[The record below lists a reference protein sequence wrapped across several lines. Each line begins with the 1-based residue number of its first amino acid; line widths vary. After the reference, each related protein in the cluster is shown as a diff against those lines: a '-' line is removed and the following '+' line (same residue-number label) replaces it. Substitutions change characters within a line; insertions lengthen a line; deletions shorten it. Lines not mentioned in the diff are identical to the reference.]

1 MSGEQG
7 TKTATVV
14 VPEDQLSLAIGR
26 DGQNAR
32 LAAKLTGWRI
42 DIKSLPEAA
51 SESLNKLVNQPE
63 KVENPDEL
71 AQVVPQ
77 IEATLAKKEEGR
89 PITPEEYQAMGKF
102 VDQIE
107 RGASIR
113 YQAELEAEQ
122 KLLKEVRSS
131 IPDAAFDIPLDDLGL
146 APSLVIKITGEG
158 FSTIGDLML
167 QLEVDPDAVLGI
179 NGVGPKAMENIQE
192 ALEAFEFPQV
202 EEEPVEAGQE
212 PEAAETVQPADEAQL
227 DKAAKVEEAEP
238 EVGEVAEKPEVDKEA
253 APEKA
258 PEETEHLSVE
268 EVFAQTSKKLLKQTA
283 KSTQAVEPKTDL
295 ADDETKKK
303 DKKKKY
309 REIEYDPDLDV
320 TIVKRRH
327 KRNEEGWEEDWDA

>member
-1 MSGEQG
+1 MGGEEG

-51 SESLNKLVNQPE
+51 SESLNKLVNKPE
-63 KVENPDEL
+63 KVENPEALAEL
-71 AQVVPQ
+71 VPQ

-89 PITPEEYQAMGKF
+89 PITPEEYQVMGKF

-107 RGASIR
+107 RGASMR

-122 KLLKEVRSS
+122 KLLKEARSS

-167 QLEVDPDAVLGI
+167 QLEVDPDAVLSI

-192 ALEAFEFPQV
+192 ALEAFEIPQV
-202 EEEPVEAGQE
+202 EEEPVEAEQE
-212 PEAAETVQPADEAQL
+212 PEAAETVEPADEAQL
-227 DKAAKVEEAEP
+227 DEVGKVEEVERDAEEAP
-238 EVGEVAEKPEVDKEA
+238 EKPEVEKGAPVEA
-253 APEKA
+253 A
-258 PEETEHLSVE
+258 EETEHLSVE
-268 EVFAQTSKKLLKQTA
+268 EVFAQTSKKLLRQTA

-295 ADDETKKK
+295 EDDDSKKK
-303 DKKKKY
+303 GKKKKY

-327 KRNEEGWEEDWDA
+327 KRNEESWEEDWDA